1 MCGNHEII
9 QLKEMLLL
17 ATTFNEIESP
27 LSTEAAG
34 KEPNPISAQA
44 SEIVCTREE
53 ILP

>member
-34 KEPNPISAQA
+34 KEPNPVSAQA
-44 SEIVCTREE
+44 SEIVCKREE